1 MTTTG
6 SNYMGAPF
14 AQTHD
19 QKSKPI
25 GIGSGLQGAASAA
38 SLTLSNYAVPSM
50 DKDKLIPAYPIK
62 LALKFTP
69 PTLAVVYQ
77 MKDAKSGRMKKYI
90 HEIRIDFDKQ
100 QVNTGETD
108 VNRMCDEICR
118 KETTYLN
125 PQYISR

>member
-1 MTTTG
+1 MTTG
-6 SNYMGAPF
+6 SNYMGAGF
-14 AQTHD
+14 AQTLD

-25 GIGSGLQGAASAA
+25 GNLQGLGSGLQGAASAT

-50 DKDKLIPAYPIK
+50 DGKLLPAIPIK
-62 LALKFTP
+62 LALKNNP

-77 MKDAKSGRMKKYI
+77 MKDGKSGRMKKYI
-90 HEIRIDFDKQ
+90 HEIRINFEKQ
-100 QVNTGETD
+100 GPGEID

-125 PQYISR
+125 PAYISR